1 MEFGTDLEV
10 YQPLDAAVRA
20 HAAAGPDR
28 LACVCLD
35 VKGQQ
40 YASLTYRELDRRAR
54 STAAE
59 LARRAKPGERA
70 LLMCETGPEFVVG
83 FLGCLYAGVIAV
95 PVPKPDRMSSGPRH
109 RGRLEAIIADAEPV
123 VVLGSGED
131 GGADGPDGA
140 AQTEQG
146 GGPLDPAPSGPGD
159 PAPSG
164 PVELAVSAL
173 WSAGGEDWA
182 DPRLPSGAPA
192 FLQYTSGSTGDPKG
206 AVISRRALAANIW
219 AVTDGFALGGF
230 GRDLKLVSW
239 LPLYHDMGLMQLVLA
254 LGNGGT
260 SVLMPQTAF
269 LLKPFVWLEAL
280 SRHGAQLCS
289 APNFAF
295 ELCADRIKPE
305 QLEAL
310 DLSALR
316 HVTCGSEPVRFETAE
331 RFTARFGPAGLRPDT
346 FEPAYGL
353 AECTLYVSGEREPGD
368 LAYFDLAADAAE
380 RGRVLAPQD
389 GARARRLVSNGR
401 VAKNLDVRIVDPE
414 TGRACPPDLIGEIW
428 IAGPCVADGYWRK
441 PGVNA
446 EKFGGRLPGVSAGPF
461 LRTGDL
467 GFLRQGQVFVAG
479 RRDDLVIVD
488 GRNHHPRDLEFS
500 VTDSHPALAG
510 AQAAVF
516 GYRQDGQDLVAVLV
530 ETALGVR
537 IAAGPAAAAS
547 SATARG
553 AIDRAEVEH
562 AVRRAVSAEHQIG
575 ISALVLLKPGAIPRT
590 TSGKVQRKASRQ
602 LFLEGGLNAW

>member
-1 MEFGTDLEV
+1 MGMETDLEV
-10 YQPLDAAVRA
+10 YQSVDAAVRM
-20 HAAAGPDR
+20 HAASAPER

-40 YASLTYRELDRRAR
+40 YAALTYGELDRRAR

-59 LARRAKPGERA
+59 LGRRAVPGDRA

-123 VVLGSGED
+123 VVLSSD
-131 GGADGPDGA
+131 DDADGPD
-140 AQTEQG
+140 E
-146 GGPLDPAPSGPGD
+146 
-159 PAPSG
+159 
-164 PVELAVSAL
+164 VAVSAL
-173 WSAGGEDWA
+173 WSGSGDDWV
-182 DPRLPSGAPA
+182 DPRVPAGAPA

-206 AVISRRALAANIW
+206 AVISRRALGANIW
-219 AVTDGFALGGF
+219 AVTDGFALGGY
-230 GRDLKLVSW
+230 GRDLTLVSW

-280 SRHGAQLCS
+280 SRYGAQLCS

-295 ELCADRIKPE
+295 ELCADRVKPE
-305 QLEAL
+305 QLDAL

-331 RFTARFGPAGLRPDT
+331 RFTGRFATAGLGPDT

-353 AECTLYVSGEREPGD
+353 AECTLYVSGEREPSD
-368 LAYFDLAADAAE
+368 LAYLDVDADAAE
-380 RGRVLAPQD
+380 HGHVLAPAAD
-389 GARARRLVSNGR
+389 ARTRRMVSNGR
-401 VAKNLDVRIVDPE
+401 VAKNLDVRVVDPE
-414 TGRACPPDLIGEIW
+414 SGEQCAPDRIGEIW
-428 IAGPCVADGYWRK
+428 IAGPCIADGYWRK
-441 PGVNA
+441 PEVSA
-446 EKFGGRLPGVSAGPF
+446 EKFGGRLPGVAAGPF

-467 GFLRQGQVFVAG
+467 GFIRDGQVFIAG

-500 VTDSHPALAG
+500 VTDSHPAVAG

-516 GYRQDGQDLVAVLV
+516 AYEKDGHALVAVLV

-537 IAAGPAAAAS
+537 ITDAATQ
-547 SATARG
+547 ATPPPRG
-553 AIDRAEVEH
+553 AVDRAEVER
-562 AVRRAVSAEHQIG
+562 AVRKAVSDGHQVSI
-575 ISALVLLKPGAIPRT
+575 ADLVLLKPGAIPRT
-590 TSGKVQRKASRQ
+590 TSGKVQRKASRRA
-602 LFLEGGLNAW
+602 FLEGGLNAW